1 MTDFDFLA
9 GIGWRDL
16 VLVLAAGIGV
26 YLVLSVLRLFRVS
39 GKRGSAAPL
48 HVAPPQVAPSISP
61 WPPRETPPPP
71 AEPTTSEPDF
81 FRELARTNVEAELDR
96 LRRECAR
103 MREEMVGM
111 AEEITRLKLN
121 RSVSPHY
128 NEATALAQQ
137 GMPPAGIAGQCGISI
152 GEAELVAA
160 LARGGSEFEQHE
172 QGEDRDERNT
182 YSGNRTHG

>member
-1 MTDFDFLA
+1 MDFDFLA

-26 YLVLSVLRLFRVS
+26 YLALSVLRLFRVS
-39 GKRGSAAPL
+39 GKSGS
-48 HVAPPQVAPSISP
+48 VVPPQVAPSISP
-61 WPPRETPPPP
+61 WPPQEAPPP
-71 AEPTTSEPDF
+71 AEPTAAEPEF

-103 MREEMVGM
+103 MREEMAGM
-111 AEEITRLKLN
+111 AAEITRLKLN
-121 RSVSPHY
+121 RGTSPHY

-160 LARGGSEFEQHE
+160 LARGGTEFERHE
-172 QGEDRDERNT
+172 QDEDRDERNT
-182 YSGNRTHG
+182 HSGNRTHG

>member
-1 MTDFDFLA
+1 MDFDFLA
-9 GIGWRDL
+9 AIGWRDL

-39 GKRGSAAPL
+39 GKHGS
-48 HVAPPQVAPSISP
+48 VAPPPVVPRAPSFSAEP
-61 WPPRETPPPP
+61 AQETPPP
-71 AEPTTSEPDF
+71 AEPTRSEPEF

-103 MREEMVGM
+103 LREEMAEM
-111 AEEITRLKLN
+111 AAEIARLKLN
-121 RSVSPHY
+121 RGASPHY

-160 LARGGSEFEQHE
+160 LARGGTEFERHE
-172 QGEDRDERNT
+172 QDEDRDERNPH
-182 YSGNRTHG
+182 SGNRTHG